1 MGGGRESR
9 RGSVMQGNVRGEEI
23 GGEKYFGVDREVRVG
38 VDREGKGGGRE
49 RLGIRERNNRCG
61 EEGEGDKEE

>member
-38 VDREGKGGGRE
+38 LDREGKGGGRE
-49 RLGIRERNNRCG
+49 RLGIRERNNRCRG
-61 EEGEGDKEE
+61 EGEGDKVE